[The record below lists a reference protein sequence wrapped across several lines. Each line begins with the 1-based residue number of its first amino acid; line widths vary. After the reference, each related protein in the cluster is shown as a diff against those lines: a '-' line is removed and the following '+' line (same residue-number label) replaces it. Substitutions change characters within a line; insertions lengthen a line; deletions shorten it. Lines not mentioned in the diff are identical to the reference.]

1 MVDLSPARGL
11 LGLKMRR
18 PSATLR
24 SMKTLLSLTVNG
36 EAREVA
42 ARPNHSLLE
51 VLRYDLGL
59 TGSKQGCDKGDCGA
73 CTVLVD
79 GRPILSCTT
88 LAAMVPPDARVTTI
102 EGLAGPAGLDPV
114 QDAFDRC
121 GALQC
126 GFCQS
131 GMMLSARA
139 LLDETREPS
148 DAQIREALGGNL
160 CRCTGYTQI
169 FEAVKLAAAIERGEA
184 PAYDPGAA
192 EGFSVLGG
200 RHRKADGHLKATG
213 RAVYTDDLSLPRML
227 HARILRSPHPHAEIV
242 SIDTAKAEALPGVL
256 AVLTGEALPTT
267 YGVIPW
273 TMDEQA
279 LCTDRVRFVGDE
291 VAAVAAI
298 DEETAQAALALIEVD
313 YRVLPAV
320 MDPHQALDP
329 EAPRLFPKRRK
340 GNLTKRVK
348 LEFGDVDG
356 ALAAAHAVVE
366 GDYLFEGTAH
376 APIEPHCVV
385 AEMSP
390 RGVLTVWSSTQIP
403 HYVHRTLARVLD
415 LPADRIRVI
424 QPALGGAFGG
434 KSDPFGHEIVAAK
447 LAMMTGRPVK
457 CLLNREETFFTHRGR
472 HPMHMKMRLG
482 ADAEGRL
489 VALDSDILID
499 GGAYSSFGLVTAYYS
514 GQLLTAP
521 TGFAAYRFDSS
532 RVFTNKPPCG
542 PKRGHG
548 SVQPRFAFEIQLD
561 KMAEALGI
569 DPIELRRRN
578 DVGPHA
584 ETVNGQRITSNGF
597 LECLR
602 VVEEASGWKARRGA
616 LPYGRGLGVAGSMY
630 ISGTAYPVY
639 PNDMPQSGVQ
649 VRIDRSGRAHVMC
662 GASDIGQGSDT
673 MLALIVAEELGL
685 HPDRVVVT
693 SSDTDLSP
701 VDLGAYSS
709 RVTFMAGLACQ
720 EAAQALAARI
730 REAVASRLEVPAREL
745 ACGNG
750 RWFWLGDPDRGVS
763 TAEAF
768 ALAEAAF
775 GTLGATG
782 GYRTDST
789 LGGDYRGGTIGA
801 SPAYSFTAHVAEV
814 EVDVDTGFIHVK
826 NIWAAH
832 DCGFALNPT
841 LVEGQIAGSV
851 YMGWAEAVMEEQAFA
866 YGGPN
871 PGLLRGPNLLDYRI
885 PTSVESPNIECFI
898 VQSQDPTGPYGA
910 KEAGE
915 GPLHPVLPAIANAV
929 YDAVGIRLDRLPFHP
944 AKVKAALAE
953 QAAREAAAKGGA

>member
-1 MVDLSPARGL
+1 
-11 LGLKMRR
+11 
-18 PSATLR
+18 
-24 SMKTLLSLTVNG
+24 MKTLLTLTVNG
-36 EAREVA
+36 RRQQVA

-51 VLRYDLGL
+51 VLRYDLDL

-79 GRPILSCTT
+79 GEPVLACCT
-88 LAAMVPPDARVTTI
+88 LAAMVPPDAQITTI
-102 EGLAGPAGLDPV
+102 EGLARPDGLDAV
-114 QDAFDRC
+114 QEAFDRS

-126 GFCQS
+126 GFCQP

-139 LLDETREPS
+139 LLNQTKDPD
-148 DAQIREALGGNL
+148 DAAIREALSGNL

-184 PAYDPGAA
+184 PPYDPQPA

-213 RAVYTDDLSLPRML
+213 DALYTDDLNPPGLL
-227 HARILRSPHPHAEIV
+227 HCKILRSPHAHAVIRGV
-242 SIDTAKAEALPGVL
+242 DTTQAEALEGVV
-256 AVLTGEALPTT
+256 AVLTGAALPTL

-273 TMDEQA
+273 TEDEQA
-279 LCTDRVRFVGDE
+279 LCTDRARFVGDE

-298 DEETAQAALALIEVD
+298 DEETAQRALDLIVVD
-313 YRVLPAV
+313 YEVLPAV
-320 MDPHQALDP
+320 FDPAEALRDD
-329 EAPRLFPKRRK
+329 APVLFPGRKR
-340 GNLTKRVK
+340 GNLTKRVR
-348 LEFGDVDG
+348 LEFGDVDA
-356 ALAAAHAVVE
+356 ALGDADVVIE

-385 AEMSP
+385 ARYDA
-390 RGVLTVWSSTQIP
+390 RGLLTVHSSTQIP
-403 HYVHRTLARVLD
+403 HYVHRTLAKVLE
-415 LPADRIRVI
+415 LPADRVRVV

-434 KSDPFGHEIVAAK
+434 KSDPFGHELVAAK
-447 LAMMTGRPVK
+447 LAMITGRPVK
-457 CLLNREETFFTHRGR
+457 CLLTREETFYTHRGR
-472 HPMHMKMRLG
+472 HPMHMRMKLG
-482 ADAEGRL
+482 ATKDGKL
-489 VALDSDILID
+489 TALDSDVLID
-499 GGAYSSFGLVTAYYS
+499 GGAYTSFGLVTTYYA

-521 TGFAAYRFDSS
+521 TGYATYRFDS
-532 RVFTNKPPCG
+532 RRAFTNKPPCG

-561 KMAEALGI
+561 KVAHALGI

-578 DVGPHA
+578 DVGPNA
-584 ETVNGQRITSNGF
+584 TTVNGQRITSNGF

-602 VVEEASGWKARRGA
+602 VVEEASEWKARYGK
-616 LPYGRGLGVAGSMY
+616 LPFGRGLGVAGSTY

-639 PNDMPQSGVQ
+639 PNEMPQSGVQ
-649 VRIDRSGRAHVMC
+649 LRLDRSGRAHVMC

-685 HPDRVVVT
+685 SPDKVVVT

-709 RVTFMAGLACQ
+709 RVTFMAGTACRH
-720 EAAQALAARI
+720 AAQAMAAKI
-730 REAVASRLEVPAREL
+730 ADVVGSRLEVPSSEIGR
-745 ACGNG
+745 GNG
-750 RWFWLGDPDRGVS
+750 RWFWLRDPTRGVGA
-763 TAEAF
+763 AEAF
-768 ALAEAAF
+768 QLAEAAY

-782 GYRTDST
+782 GYRTDTT

-814 EVDVDTGFIHVK
+814 DVDLETGFVRVPR
-826 NIWAAH
+826 IWAAH

-851 YMGWAEAVMEEQAFA
+851 YMGWAEAVMEQQVLA
-866 YGGPN
+866 YGGTN

-885 PTSVESPNIECFI
+885 PTAAETPDIRCFI
-898 VQSQDPTGPYGA
+898 VQSQDPEGPYGA

-915 GPLHPVLPAIANAV
+915 GPLHPVLPAIANAI
-929 YDAVGIRLDRLPFHP
+929 YDAVGVRLDRLPFH
-944 AKVKAALAE
+944 ASAVKAALA
-953 QAAREAAAKGGA
+953 AREG

>member
-1 MVDLSPARGL
+1 
-11 LGLKMRR
+11 
-18 PSATLR
+18 
-24 SMKTLLSLTVNG
+24 MKTLLTLSVNG
-36 EAREVA
+36 QRQQVA

-79 GRPILSCTT
+79 GEPVLACCT
-88 LAAMVPPDARVTTI
+88 LAAMVPPEAKITTI
-102 EGLAGPAGLDPV
+102 EGLAAPGGLDAV
-114 QDAFDRC
+114 QEAFDRS

-126 GFCQS
+126 GFCQP

-139 LLDETREPS
+139 LLNVNPS
-148 DAQIREALGGNL
+148 PDDGAIREALSGNL

-169 FEAVKLAAAIERGEA
+169 FEAVKLAAAIERGDA
-184 PAYDPGAA
+184 PPYDPQPA

-213 RAVYTDDLSLPRML
+213 DAVYTDDLNPPGLL
-227 HARILRSPHPHAEIV
+227 HCKILRSPHAHAAIRG
-242 SIDTAKAEALPGVL
+242 IDTARAEALEGVF
-256 AVLTGEALPTT
+256 AVLTGAALPTL

-273 TMDEQA
+273 TEDEQA
-279 LCTDRVRFVGDE
+279 LCTDRARFVGDE

-298 DEETAQAALALIEVD
+298 DEETAQRALDLIEVD
-313 YRVLPAV
+313 YEVLPAV
-320 MDPHQALDP
+320 FDPAEALRDD
-329 EAPRLFPKRRK
+329 APVLFPGRKR
-340 GNLTKRVK
+340 GNLTKRVQ
-348 LEFGDVDG
+348 LEFGDVDA
-356 ALAAAHAVVE
+356 ALGDADVVIE
-366 GDYLFEGTAH
+366 GDYRFEGTAH

-385 AEMSP
+385 ARHDA
-390 RGVLTVWSSTQIP
+390 RGLLTVHSSTQIP
-403 HYVHRTLARVLD
+403 HYVHRTLAKVLE
-415 LPADRIRVI
+415 LPADRVRVV

-434 KSDPFGHEIVAAK
+434 KSDPFGHELVAAK
-447 LAMMTGRPVK
+447 LAMITGRPVK
-457 CLLNREETFFTHRGR
+457 CLLTREETFYTHRGR
-472 HPMHMKMRLG
+472 HPMHMRMKLG
-482 ADAEGRL
+482 ATKDGTL
-489 VALDSDILID
+489 TALDSDVLID
-499 GGAYSSFGLVTAYYS
+499 GGAYTSFGLVTTYYA

-521 TGFAAYRFDSS
+521 TGYATYRFDS
-532 RVFTNKPPCG
+532 RRAFTNKPPCG

-561 KMAEALGI
+561 KMAHALGI

-578 DVGPHA
+578 DVGPNA
-584 ETVNGQRITSNGF
+584 TTVNGQRITSNGF

-602 VVEEASGWKARRGA
+602 VVEEASDWKARYGE
-616 LPYGRGLGVAGSMY
+616 LPFGRGLGVAGSTY

-639 PNDMPQSGVQ
+639 PNEMPQSGVQ
-649 VRIDRSGRAHVMC
+649 LRLDRSGRAHVMC

-673 MLALIVAEELGL
+673 MLQLIVAEELGL
-685 HPDRVVVT
+685 LPDKVVVT

-709 RVTFMAGLACQ
+709 RVTFMAGTACRH
-720 EAAQALAARI
+720 AAQAMAAKI
-730 REAVASRLEVPAREL
+730 ADVVAGRLEVPSAEIGR
-745 ACGNG
+745 GDG
-750 RWFWLGDPDRGVS
+750 RWFWRRDPSRGVS
-763 TAEAF
+763 ATEAF
-768 ALAEAAF
+768 QLTEAAH

-814 EVDVDTGFIHVK
+814 DVDLETGFVRVER
-826 NIWAAH
+826 IWAAH

-851 YMGWAEAVMEEQAFA
+851 YMGWAEAVMEQQVLA

-885 PTSVESPNIECFI
+885 PTAAETPDIRCFI
-898 VQSQDPTGPYGA
+898 VQSQDPEGPYGA

-915 GPLHPVLPAIANAV
+915 GPLHPVLPAIANAI
-929 YDAVGIRLDRLPFHP
+929 YDAVGVRLDRLPFH
-944 AKVKAALAE
+944 ASAVKAALA
-953 QAAREAAAKGGA
+953 AREG

>member
-1 MVDLSPARGL
+1 
-11 LGLKMRR
+11 
-18 PSATLR
+18 
-24 SMKTLLSLTVNG
+24 MKSLLSLTING
-36 EAREVA
+36 ELHEVA

-79 GRPILSCTT
+79 GAPILSCTT
-88 LAAMVPPDARVTTI
+88 LAAMVPPEARITTI

-139 LLDETREPS
+139 LLDTDKNPT
-148 DAQIREALGGNL
+148 DARIRHALGGNL

-169 FEAVKLAAAIERGEA
+169 VEAVKLAAAIERGEA
-184 PAYDPGAA
+184 PAHDPGAA
-192 EGFSVLGG
+192 DGYRVLGG
-200 RHRKADGHLKATG
+200 RHRKADGHQKATG
-213 RAVYTDDLSLPRML
+213 QAIYADDIRRPRML
-227 HARILRSPHPHAEIV
+227 HGKILRSPHAHAEIV
-242 SIDTAKAEALPGVL
+242 SIDTKRAEALQGVV
-256 AVLTGEALPTT
+256 AVITGATMPTT

-298 DEETAQAALALIEVD
+298 DEETAQAALDLIDVE
-313 YRVLPAV
+313 YRVLPAL
-320 MDPHQALDP
+320 MSP
-329 EAPRLFPKRRK
+329 EAALAPDAPHLFPGRRH
-340 GNLTKRVK
+340 GNLTKRVR
-348 LEFGDVDG
+348 LEFGDVD
-356 ALAAAHAVVE
+356 AAIAGAHAVVE
-366 GDYLFEGTAH
+366 GDYYFEGTAH

-385 AEMSP
+385 AEYDA
-390 RGVLTVWSSTQIP
+390 RGLLTVWSSTQIP
-403 HYVHRTLARVLD
+403 HYVHRTLARVLE
-415 LPADRIRVI
+415 LPADRIRVV

-434 KSDPFGHEIVAAK
+434 KSDPFGHELVAAR
-447 LAMMTGRPVK
+447 LAMQTGRPVK
-457 CLLNREETFFTHRGR
+457 FLLNREETFYTHRGR
-472 HPMHMKMRLG
+472 HPMRMKMRLG
-482 ADAEGRL
+482 ADADGRL
-489 VALDSDILID
+489 VGLDSDVLID
-499 GGAYSSFGLVTAYYS
+499 GGAYTSFGLVTTYYA

-521 TGFAAYRFDSS
+521 TGYATYRFDS
-532 RVFTNKPPCG
+532 RRAFTTKPPCG

-561 KMAEALGI
+561 KMAEKLGI
-569 DPIELRRRN
+569 DPIDLRRKN
-578 DVGPHA
+578 DVGPQA
-584 ETVNGQRITSNGF
+584 TTVNGQRITSNGF

-602 VVEEASGWKARRGA
+602 VIEEASGWKTRRGK
-616 LPYGRGLGVAGSMY
+616 LPRGRGLGVAGSMY

-639 PNDMPQSGVQ
+639 PNEMPQSGVQ
-649 VRIDRSGRAHVMC
+649 LRIDRSGRAHVMC

-673 MLALIVAEELGL
+673 MLSLIVAEELGL
-685 HPDRVVVT
+685 DPARVVVT

-720 EAAQALAARI
+720 EAAQTLAARI
-730 REAVASRLEVPAREL
+730 REAVASRLEVAAKEIT
-745 ACGNG
+745 CGAG
-750 RWFWLGDPDRGVS
+750 RWFVAADPSRGMT

-768 ALAEAAF
+768 VLAESTY

-801 SPAYSFTAHVAEV
+801 SPAYSFTAHIAEV
-814 EVDVDTGFIHVK
+814 EVDEATGVVTVHK
-826 NIWAAH
+826 IWAAH

-851 YMGWAEAVMEEQAFA
+851 YMGFAEAIMEEQAFV

-871 PGLLRGPNLLDYRI
+871 PGLLRGPSLLDYRI
-885 PTSVESPNIECFI
+885 PSAVETPEIECFI
-898 VQSQDPTGPYGA
+898 VQSIDPNGPYGA

-915 GPLHPVLPAIANAV
+915 GPLHPVLPAIANAIH
-929 YDAVGIRLDRLPFHP
+929 DAVGVRLDTLPFHP
-944 AKVKAALAE
+944 ARVRAALA
-953 QAAREAAAKGGA
+953 ARKNEAR